1 MTEVTPLEL
10 RETYDSRSKSLLPAL
25 SPQRVRELVFVH
37 FKPPTDSSDEL
48 LALFSEQ
55 IKMICSDLDELLNFD
70 FEQFWCQMLYNKSLH
85 SCLRSVLSWA
95 PRGLQTDL
103 FPESC
108 RMDYRSLLTLVLS
121 VFSKASTPLESE
133 TEFISKNKFGELI
146 YEHYVFDMPL
156 VMDICAIY
164 FHLATHDVISIMNNI
179 FTYQELYFEDLK
191 KTLLV
196 LNEMFDRLEREI
208 SAPDRL
214 KSFDRLQDLTFYV
227 GDICWS
233 LFTFFNILSQLEL
246 STPSDLCFAGAM
258 HEKLPSLYEHSV
270 VPLRKAIQ
278 SDLQLTSGQRQTLYS
293 QLSKASVWLVTT
305 VRSAFCEPHLLDR
318 IRRSASESTSSN
330 QSAEPG
336 KFAQNYLDF
345 MIQLLN
351 YRSFSLVYQLLY
363 PFEQDLVVIR
373 RSVGYGCL
381 DDAAVQ
387 YLLGAIDS
395 LFTEAG
401 VLHRPP
407 ITDISRIHSVERSAE
422 ETPQPGPSISGPV
435 REVKEILPDMD
446 VELIQRCLDA
456 FDQDSARVINAALE
470 GSIPEHVL
478 NPDESQSFSGG
489 FKEELDTLHAANHLR
504 IPQLK
509 ANQVWQGKKDLGT
522 SVPELGKQLKKVT
535 ICSAVSVWEDVEDD
549 ERAVCS
555 HPEDLVNSRPV
566 NTLDPY
572 EDEYDDSYEVHEGVV
587 DDVGSS
593 AESDS
598 QQPSNQEP
606 CPSETHQQQ
615 HQRQQQ
621 QQQQQ
626 QRWNKHTNQPW
637 THNQNRP
644 NTFRKP
650 CLPIE
655 NPEVVRERQ
664 QVQRAYRRGRFLQS
678 SYPGMSVPPPQP
690 SATTNSHADFPSD
703 VTISSQGRT
712 TESALEPKTTGSS
725 HSKPSDRVYKNVH
738 KARFANH
745 NRRRLADKKR
755 QL

>member
-1 MTEVTPLEL
+1 MADTEQAFQQLYNAKFADLAIDRVTPSREDRLALKMIAEKVKMTEVTPLEL

-70 FEQFWCQMLYNKSLH
+70 FEQFWCQM
-85 SCLRSVLSWA
+85 
-95 PRGLQTDL
+95 
-103 FPESC
+103 
-108 RMDYRSLLTLVLS
+108 
-121 VFSKASTPLESE
+121 
-133 TEFISKNKFGELI
+133 
-146 YEHYVFDMPL
+146 
-156 VMDICAIY
+156 
-164 FHLATHDVISIMNNI
+164 
-179 FTYQELYFEDLK
+179 
-191 KTLLV
+191 
-196 LNEMFDRLEREI
+196 FDRLEREI

-258 HEKLPSLYEHSV
+258 HEN
-270 VPLRKAIQ
+270 
-278 SDLQLTSGQRQTLYS
+278 QRQTLFS

-549 ERAVCS
+549 ERA
-555 HPEDLVNSRPV
+555 
-566 NTLDPY
+566 
-572 EDEYDDSYEVHEGVV
+572 
-587 DDVGSS
+587 
-593 AESDS
+593 
-598 QQPSNQEP
+598 
-606 CPSETHQQQ
+606 
-615 HQRQQQ
+615 
-621 QQQQQ
+621 
-626 QRWNKHTNQPW
+626 
-637 THNQNRP
+637 RP

-664 QVQRAYRRGRFLQS
+664 QVQRRGTKDSGQWDLPCCLVLYDDDDDDNDDDDWLLVLS
-678 SYPGMSVPPPQP
+678 G
-690 SATTNSHADFPSD
+690 
-703 VTISSQGRT
+703 TIPEHQWCNYCCHV
-712 TESALEPKTTGSS
+712 LEECI
-725 HSKPSDRVYKNVH
+725 D
-738 KARFANH
+738 
-745 NRRRLADKKR
+745 
-755 QL
+755 